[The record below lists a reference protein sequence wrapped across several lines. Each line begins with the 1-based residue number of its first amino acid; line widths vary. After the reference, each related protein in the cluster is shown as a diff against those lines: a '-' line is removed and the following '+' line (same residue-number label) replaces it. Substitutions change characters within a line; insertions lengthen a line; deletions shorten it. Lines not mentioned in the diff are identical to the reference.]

1 MDGQSG
7 ASSGAGSAA
16 GSSSTP
22 GARQPKRNW
31 DGVLVPD
38 APWYDKSLFSIG
50 EGDVLLKHA
59 ALGAGGIAAIIAGVA
74 AVCTFISW
82 RKRKRLAQAASR
94 VTAVMRRV
102 SIQARRSVRR
112 SLGRAEGEASEEEEQ
127 DSADVDALAG
137 APR

>member
-1 MDGQSG
+1 M
-7 ASSGAGSAA
+7 
-16 GSSSTP
+16 
-22 GARQPKRNW
+22 
-31 DGVLVPD
+31 LVPD
-38 APWYDKSLFSIG
+38 APWYDKSLFSLG
-50 EGDVLLKHA
+50 ANDVLLKHA
-59 ALGAGGIAAIIAGVA
+59 ALGAGGIVAIIAGVA
-74 AVCTFISW
+74 AVCAFISW

-127 DSADVDALAG
+127 DSVDVDALAG